1 MVCIN
6 AVIFDLDNVLYD
18 EKEYI
23 FAAYRS
29 IARFLS
35 ERCRLDAGKVYSKL
49 VVDLERKG
57 SLYPKLFN
65 DAIAD
70 FGLDQSLLPEILSL
84 YASVNAP
91 IRLFPDSEAALKL
104 VRQRGLKVA
113 LVTNGG
119 AKTQHNK
126 VGLLKL
132 EGCFDAILYAREMG
146 AGVEKPHPD
155 IYKEVLRRLGAS
167 AEEALCIGDNPYTD
181 FLGAKKLG
189 MRTLRVLRGEFKDVR
204 LSDEYEAEYVLDS
217 LDGLLLLLEQIG

>member
-1 MVCIN
+1 MGCIN

-35 ERCRLDAGKVYSKL
+35 ERCRLDAEQVYSKL
-49 VVDLERKG
+49 VVDLKRKG

-70 FGLDQSLLPEILSL
+70 FGLDESLLPEILSL
-84 YASVNAP
+84 YASVEAP

-104 VRQRGLKVA
+104 VRQHGLKVA

-119 AKTQHNK
+119 VKTQHNK
-126 VGLLKL
+126 VRLLKL
-132 EGCFDAILYAREMG
+132 EGYFDAILYARETG

-155 IYKEVLRRLGAS
+155 VYKEVLQKLGAS
-167 AEEALCIGDNPYTD
+167 AERVLCIGDNPYTD

-204 LSDEYEAEYVLDS
+204 LSDEYEAEYVMGS
-217 LDGLLLLLEQIG
+217 LDGLPGLLRQIG